1 MNPHKIFARV
11 AENGRLSLPAGQRKL
26 LGLEKGGRVE
36 LTVKDGILMLRP
48 VEQVLDEIQ
57 ACITDILGPSD
68 GTEVDQFLL
77 DRRREER
84 AEREKD

>member
-1 MNPHKIFARV
+1 MRSQKVFTRV
-11 AENGRLSLPAGQRKL
+11 AENGRLSLPAGHRKL

-36 LTVKDGILMLRP
+36 LTVKDGALMVRP

-57 ACITDILGPSD
+57 ARITDILGPSD

-77 DRRREER
+77 DRHLEER
-84 AEREKD
+84 AERDKD